1 MHPSV
6 VYRGSGSNTPHT
18 ACAYMLPPDTFVIAC
33 TKFDDVAIGRCSANR
48 HVRKAVLKVSRFVNM
63 SKKVFANYPTQTAP
77 TDAEK

>member
-1 MHPSV
+1 MVTFDLTKAIMHPSV

-48 HVRKAVLKVSRFVNM
+48 HVRKANSFESFPVCEHV
-63 SKKVFANYPTQTAP
+63 KKSLR
-77 TDAEK
+77 